1 MKRVVGANNGR
12 RKRREKKTTW
22 RARPAPSTLAPAFR
36 QLRTDP
42 SPRPPPSCPRF
53 EFDRFLTPCPL
64 FFVCEMKHDMRGK
77 RGVDRFPPLTFPP
90 LLRGLPPSHG
100 SLSVQATTE
109 RGGSRG
115 TGLSVFRL
123 LPRTR
128 RRSPLSL
135 YPLSFLLQYEK
146 SGAPPT
152 HPRLSPTVHKTPPK
166 REAAGQA
173 RGGRR
178 GRG

>member
-22 RARPAPSTLAPAFR
+22 RARPAPSTRAPAFR

-64 FFVCEMKHDMRGK
+64 FFVREMKHDMRGK

-100 SLSVQATTE
+100 SLSVPATTV

-115 TGLSVFRL
+115 TGGGVFSPPTSDAAT
-123 LPRTR
+123 LPT
-128 RRSPLSL
+128 LSL
-135 YPLSFLLQYEK
+135 SPFLLLQYEK